1 MVQLRRSGQRFIEI
15 MIILAGCLLVVGISF
30 VAEDSS
36 AVFSYV
42 LIGIGGF
49 LLVCLLMIAMAFRRE
64 PRTTTIKRVVTEP
77 DKHREQ
83 ANEIYKQR
91 VEEAIQKALG
101 KQERYPIT
109 EYMSV
114 NEYSG
119 KLAKDICMVC
129 KLFLSE
135 KDKILQCPICESLY
149 HKDHL
154 LEWIT
159 AKKKCPVCT
168 QVLYTK

>member
-1 MVQLRRSGQRFIEI
+1 MRRSQERFLEI
-15 MIILAGCLLVVGISF
+15 MVILAGILTVVGILFAS
-30 VAEDSS
+30 ENSS
-36 AVFSYV
+36 AVFPYV
-42 LIGIGGF
+42 LIGIGAF
-49 LLVCLLMIAMAFRRE
+49 MSICLIMVAIAFILEPKTVTIERE
-64 PRTTTIKRVVTEP
+64 AAAAVDDEHK
-77 DKHREQ
+77 EQ

-101 KQERYPIT
+101 KHERYPIT

-114 NEYSG
+114 NEYTG
-119 KLAKDICMVC
+119 KLDKDVCMVC
-129 KLFLSE
+129 KLFLSK

-159 AKKKCPVCT
+159 AKKKCPVCS

>member
-1 MVQLRRSGQRFIEI
+1 MRRSSRRFIEI
-15 MIILAGCLLVVGISF
+15 MIMLACILMIVGITF

-36 AVFSYV
+36 LVFPYV
-42 LIGIGGF
+42 LIGIGLF
-49 LLVCLLMIAMAFRRE
+49 MFMCLFMVAIAFRGQRRIRSLPGE
-64 PRTTTIKRVVTEP
+64 VAESNELEEI
-77 DKHREQ
+77 EQ

-101 KQERYPIT
+101 KHERYPIT
-109 EYMSV
+109 EHMSV
-114 NEYSG
+114 NEYTG
-119 KLAKDICMVC
+119 KLDKDVCMVC
-129 KLFLSE
+129 KLFLNNKNE
-135 KDKILQCPICESLY
+135 ILQCPICESLF

-159 AKKKCPVCT
+159 SKKKCPVCS